1 MLCSYSRATLRLCV
15 FQKERVS
22 VCLVK
27 PIIGVPKP
35 QCGQSQNGCANKS
48 LCLRAWLE
56 DAGRVA
62 WLFFSHPLWLRSDR
76 RTCFFALLL
85 SPFLWNAWRTQVIVW
100 QWDEGH
106 TKRNQ
111 SFSVCVFRA
120 DIFSQ
125 ISPKW
130 EDEFFQARTLIWD
143 VVALEEL
150 LFKKKKRTKKS
161 SWFSEAWK
169 VELLRRLQN
178 QKQSCGR

>member
-111 SFSVCVFRA
+111 SFSVCFPGWYILSNLTKVGRW
-120 DIFSQ
+120 IFSGQ
-125 ISPKW
+125 
-130 EDEFFQARTLIWD
+130 DTNMRCGRTGRAAVL
-143 VVALEEL
+143 
-150 LFKKKKRTKKS
+150 KKKKRTKKAADLVKPEK
-161 SWFSEAWK
+161 W
-169 VELLRRLQN
+169 N
-178 QKQSCGR
+178 C